1 MPKRLKVLSS
11 FILLLLAAMLSGC
24 VFDATKSTTEI
35 DPPKDVD
42 FVSEGEPLEIVEE
55 EKETAGKDEE
65 INNEAVETVTRQL
78 YLIDKNGY
86 VVPQAVDLPKTKE
99 VAKQVVEYLVK
110 DGPVTDLLPN
120 GFQAVLPAGTE
131 VMGVNL
137 DNDTAIV
144 DFSKEF
150 ADYDPS
156 EEQKI
161 LQSITFTL
169 TQFDN
174 IKNVQIWIN
183 GYEQKVMPV
192 NHTPIGQGVSRLDGI
207 NIETGTVVDVA
218 NSIGV
223 TVYYLAQ
230 TEGESYYVP
239 VTKRI
244 ANETDSVAA
253 VVEGLVNGPSIQS
266 GLFSD
271 FSRDIELLDV
281 SIDDAGLATLNFN
294 EALLNQEIISDHTL
308 NALVLSLTE
317 QTDIYQVAIQVNGE
331 PTVKNASGEP
341 LAEPVTRKMITNTV
355 GF

>member
-11 FILLLLAAMLSGC
+11 FILLLLAVMLSGC

-35 DPPKDVD
+35 DPPKDVN
-42 FVSEGEPLEIVEE
+42 FVSEDEPLEAVEDKKEANDVDETTSE
-55 EKETAGKDEE
+55 E
-65 INNEAVETVTRQL
+65 VETVTRQL
-78 YLIDKNGY
+78 YLMDKNGY
-86 VVPQAVDLPKTKE
+86 VVPQSLNLPKTKE
-99 VAKQVVEYLVK
+99 VAKQAVEYLVK

-131 VMGVNL
+131 VIGVNL
-137 DNDTAIV
+137 DSDTAIV

-161 LQSITFTL
+161 LQSITWTL

-192 NHTPIGQGVSRLDGI
+192 NQTPVGEGVSRLDGI
-207 NIETGTVVDVA
+207 NNETGNVVDMA
-218 NSIGV
+218 NSMGV

-230 TEGESYYVP
+230 TEGTSYYVP

-244 ANETDSVAA
+244 ANKTDSVAA
-253 VVEGLVNGPSIQS
+253 VVEGLVDGPSIQS

-271 FSRDIELLDV
+271 FSSDVELLDV
-281 SIDDAGLATLNFN
+281 SIDDVGLATLNFN
-294 EALLNQEIISDHTL
+294 EALLNQEIVSDHTL

-317 QTDIYQVAIQVNGE
+317 QTNIHQVAIQVNGE
-331 PTVKNASGEP
+331 PTLKNASGEP
-341 LAEPVTRKMITNTV
+341 LAEPVTREMITKTI